1 MSAAEGWDDSW
12 KRYPQLPDKQE
23 ALRRIQAAILG
34 RNPPEPI
41 PQKAAPAGPTDP
53 KTPIQTAG
61 QQPPDLDDAPTL
73 SLPKT
78 VKQDQAA
85 EPDGQ
90 TGTDAENAR
99 KRSAAKPILIAC
111 CALLTAAAIAGAVNG
126 GRAYMGRRAYDSA
139 MESCTQARHDVE
151 AAYRTPYARAYRA
164 ALSVNP
170 GQVKDPK
177 TVQRLHALAGRD
189 KGPAPLLACK
199 AGDGKDALNASA
211 GRMHKAASRQ
221 ASLNGKVKAAAQAV
235 LASRDAKV
243 LDDAKAALDGK
254 KGEASRLLAD
264 SDGKVADNATRD
276 ALQQAIDQAGQVKG
290 GKAKA
295 YQDAA
300 AALQSAMDQVNASV
314 QAKSQ
319 ADQQAA
325 AQAAQQAQQQ
335 YAAQQQAA
343 PSYRGGGGYTPSYR
357 PSYNRGGGGGGSA
370 PAPAAPAPAP
380 AAPPA
385 PQGGWSVPPATGD
398 DNSLPDHL

>member
-12 KRYPQLPDKQE
+12 KQYPQLPDKQE

-34 RNPPEPI
+34 RNPPAPI
-41 PQKAAPAGPTDP
+41 PQKAAPAGPRDP

-61 QQPPDLDDAPTL
+61 RQPPDLDDAPTL

-90 TGTDAENAR
+90 AGTDAESAR
-99 KRSAAKPILIAC
+99 KRSAAKPILVAC
-111 CALLTAAAIAGAVNG
+111 CALLAAAAIAGAANG
-126 GRAYMGRRAYDSA
+126 GRAYMGRRAYEAA

-177 TVQRLHALAGRD
+177 TVQNLHALAGRD

-199 AGDGKDALNASA
+199 AGAGKDALNASA
-211 GRMHKAASRQ
+211 GRMHEAASRQ
-221 ASLNGKVKAAAQAV
+221 ASLNGKVKAGAQAV
-235 LASRDAKV
+235 LASRDARV

-276 ALQQAIDQAGQVKG
+276 GLQKAIGQAGQVKSN
-290 GKAKA
+290 KAKA
-295 YQDAA
+295 YQDAVN
-300 AALQSAMDQVNASV
+300 ALQAAIDQVNASV

-325 AQAAQQAQQQ
+325 AQAAQAQAAQQ
-335 YAAQQQAA
+335 APAPQQAA
-343 PSYRGGGGYTPSYR
+343 PSNNGGRGGYTPSYR
-357 PSYNRGGGGGGSA
+357 PSINRGGGGGGYT
-370 PAPAAPAPAP
+370 PAPAP
-380 AAPPA
+380 AAPSA
-385 PQGGWSVPPATGD
+385 PQGGWSVPPASGD